1 MKATKSP
8 KSATLPRPEDKRIVR
23 DALTSS
29 NIFIAAVARLYISL
43 PNNNEWKYSG
53 LWGAV
58 AFCRD
63 RNKNNSFFIR
73 LIDTDGKGVI
83 WEQEL
88 YNGFEYVKD
97 CAFFHTFETDD
108 CLAGLLFVHQGE
120 ADIFHEK
127 ISNREIK
134 HKKSHDVGRVGYI
147 PGKGFTIDNNDPE
160 ILEILREL
168 EKLDD
173 FSAADINQNQEFIQT
188 FIRQYRNTKKESTTK
203 RLPPPPPPP
212 SRKTRNNMPPPPIPP
227 IKNRSPSPA
236 LSAQLPPP
244 PPPLLP
250 NRGLRQT
257 QSIPSF
263 PPMSRPPN
271 LAAPPPPPP
280 PPPSQQPP
288 VINTPPLTPPMM
300 GAPPPPPPPP
310 PSKDYT
316 SSPALSPIP
325 KNTTAPIPAGRND
338 LLAAI
343 RSTGGIGSLKKVST
357 SKAASTNN
365 NQSFSATTTTNSS
378 NSKESMANSLAAVL
392 QQRKTAMQSDDEDE
406 DDDDDWK

>member
-1 MKATKSP
+1 MP
-8 KSATLPRPEDKRIVR
+8 LLLPITIPIAPCIKPEDKRIVR

-43 PNNNEWKYSG
+43 PNNNVWKYSG

-73 LIDTDGKGVI
+73 LIDMDGKGVI

-134 HKKSHDVGRVGYI
+134 HKKSNDVGRVGYI

-173 FSAADINQNQEFIQT
+173 FSAADINQNQEFIQS
-188 FIRQYRNTKKESTTK
+188 FIQQYRSTKKE
-203 RLPPPPPPP
+203 
-212 SRKTRNNMPPPPIPP
+212 KTRNNMPPPPIPP

-244 PPPLLP
+244 PPPLP

-280 PPPSQQPP
+280 PPPSQPP

-300 GAPPPPPPPP
+300 
-310 PSKDYT
+310 DYT
-316 SSPALSPIP
+316 SSPTLSPIP
-325 KNTTAPIPAGRND
+325 KNTTAPIPGGRND

-343 RSTGGIGSLKKVST
+343 RSTGGIGSLKKTST
-357 SKAASTNN
+357 LKTTSVNK
-365 NQSFSATTTTNSS
+365 NQSFSSTNSS
-378 NSKESMANSLAAVL
+378 NSKESMANSLAA
-392 QQRKTAMQSDDEDE
+392 
-406 DDDDDWK
+406 